1 MPLRLAALCCKV
13 GTEMEASSIKTVLA
27 ECGEGCLVVGVAVA
41 KDDGK
46 CFLLY
51 HFNHAALI
59 LSQSTSFDHQIYN
72 YFLE

>member
-1 MPLRLAALCCKV
+1 MSVRLATLDGKV
-13 GTEMEASSIKTVLA
+13 RTELKASDIEAFLA
-27 ECGEGCLVVGVAVA
+27 ECGESKLVVGIAVA
-41 KDDGK
+41 KDDCK